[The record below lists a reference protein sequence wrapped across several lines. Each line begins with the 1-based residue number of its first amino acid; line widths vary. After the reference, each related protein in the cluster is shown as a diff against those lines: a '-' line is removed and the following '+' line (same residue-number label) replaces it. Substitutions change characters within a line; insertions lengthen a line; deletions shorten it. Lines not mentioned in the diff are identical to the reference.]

1 MSFAA
6 LVGDRLARAE
16 KCPHPDRLERAA
28 VIVNGGGGDLAVC
41 HPCKA
46 MFEGLIASWRARTI
60 GPAGVVDTMRR
71 NGYSR
76 GDAARFVLQLVA
88 DRLRVRLGFAVP
100 E

>member
-1 MSFAA
+1 MS

-16 KCPHPDRLERAA
+16 RCPHPDRLERHAI
-28 VIVNGGGGDLAVC
+28 IVNGGRGDLAVC
-41 HPCKA
+41 LECKA
-46 MFEGLIASWRARTI
+46 MFETLIARARSRTI
-60 GPAGVVDTMRR
+60 GPREVVATMRA

-76 GDAARFVLQLVA
+76 ADGARFLLQLVA